1 MHLRVLYVV
10 LDCSGTSVRSARRRR
25 GAKPLAVAAATICLR
40 EDVAASQQPS
50 VAAAALFRPIQVH
63 TVCGG
68 VKVEGPFQGDDYL
81 Y

>member
-10 LDCSGTSVRSARRRR
+10 MVCSGTSVRSARRRR
-25 GAKPLAVAAATICLR
+25 GAKPLAVAAAAICLG

-50 VAAAALFRPIQVH
+50 VAAAALFRPIRAH
-63 TVCGG
+63 AVCGG
-68 VKVEGPFQGDDYL
+68 VKVEDPFQGGVYL